1 MKKIL
6 PAFSYIFHPLFISV
20 YAALFYLLISHR
32 YFYGYEI
39 VLISVQVLIL
49 TVLLPVCVYYLL
61 NSLGL
66 IHSKIHLDKKERKIP
81 LAIQAILLFIL
92 IKQGFGNVTIQ
103 ELHYYF
109 TGYLI
114 STLIALLCILL
125 GYKASLH
132 MMGVTSITIFV
143 ISISAYYSLPM
154 SAIIAFF
161 ILCCGFTASSRL
173 VMKAHTMDELI
184 LGSLIGILPQI
195 GLWYMWLLP
204 SL

>member
-20 YAALFYLLISHR
+20 YAALFYLLIAHR

-49 TVLLPVCVYYLL
+49 TVLLPICVYYLL

-66 IHSKIHLDKKERKIP
+66 IHSKMHMEKQERKFP

-92 IKQGFGNVTIQ
+92 LKQGFGNATIP
-103 ELHYYF
+103 ELYYYF

-125 GYKASLH
+125 GFKASLH
-132 MMGVTSITIFV
+132 MMGITALTTFV
-143 ISISAYYSLPM
+143 IAVSAYYSLNM
-154 SAIIAFF
+154 TVITAFF
-161 ILCCGFTASSRL
+161 ILCCGFTGSSRL
-173 VMKAHTMDELI
+173 LMKAHTHNELL
-184 LGSLIGILPQI
+184 LGTLIGIIPQV
-195 GLWYMWLLP
+195 GLWFMWLLP